1 LGIEITLAILIG
13 VPVVLL
19 LLLAPATRLRR
30 PAPQRLAGPSGAA
43 TLLRPGTLRDD
54 SHARRRS
61 TARRGD
67 AIRESIVSVVIPTLN
82 EEGSLPWVLENLPE
96 WVGEVVLVDGL
107 STDATQLLARR
118 LRPDAVVVHQF
129 QRGKGAALRAGFA
142 AASGDIV
149 VMIDADGSTDP
160 REMGRFVDSLRDGAD
175 FVKGSRYIEG
185 GGSADFTRLR
195 STGNRVLVGLAN
207 LVYGSRF
214 TDLCYGYCAFWRS
227 HLPALALSSD
237 GFEIET
243 ELVLAAVRAHLEIR
257 EVPSHERERIA
268 GASNLNAARDGMRVL
283 RMMFGRH
290 SRRDPDRV
298 HFTLRQIHLPVWRH
312 DALPEGV
319 ERRRL
324 DRRMRDREASGYR
337 GPERRQGERRET
349 VGTVVAYRAEYGQA
363 NEPRNGDGR
372 PAAALAGVGGDPRGD

>member
-1 LGIEITLAILIG
+1 VSIEITLAIVIG
-13 VPVVLL
+13 LAVVLL
-19 LLLAPATRLRR
+19 LLLAPSTRLRR
-30 PAPQRLAGPSGAA
+30 PASQRIAGTSGAA
-43 TLLRPGTLRDD
+43 TLLRPGALRDD
-54 SHARRRS
+54 SHVRRRS
-61 TARRGD
+61 TERRGD
-67 AIRESIVSVVIPTLN
+67 AIRQSSVSVVIPTLN

-118 LRPDAVVVHQF
+118 IRPDAVVVHQF

-142 AASGDIV
+142 AATGDIV

-175 FVKGSRYIEG
+175 FVKGSRYVEG
-185 GGSADFTRLR
+185 GGSTDFTRLR
-195 STGNRVLVGLAN
+195 SAGNKVLVGLAN

-227 HLPALALSSD
+227 HLPALGLSSD

-257 EVPSHERERIA
+257 EVPSHELERIA
-268 GASNLNAARDGMRVL
+268 GASNLNAARDGLRVL

-290 SRRDPDRV
+290 SRRDPERV

-312 DALPEGV
+312 DVLPEGV

-324 DRRMRDREASGYR
+324 DRRMLEREVSGYA
-337 GPERRQGERRET
+337 GPERRQSERRET
-349 VGTVVAYRAEYGQA
+349 VGAVVAYRAEYGRA
-363 NEPRNGDGR
+363 NEPREADGR
-372 PAAALAGVGGDPRGD
+372 PAAALAGVAGESREH